1 MTWKSIDTA
10 PKEGTKIDLLF
21 PYPHGRAINCFWL
34 PNTTASGGMWVW
46 RTPTWEGGAVLPEDH
61 WMLNGYSFIEP
72 SHWMPVPTPPSAHH
86 EGGSS

>member
-1 MTWKSIDTA
+1 
-10 PKEGTKIDLLF
+10 
-21 PYPHGRAINCFWL
+21 
-34 PNTTASGGMWVW
+34 
-46 RTPTWEGGAVLPEDH
+46 VLPEGH